1 MKTNKQKNKAQGMTE
16 YMIILAVIAIASIGV
31 VRTVGKNIQAG
42 FGTVANALNGTPKEI
57 QGDKWDKNKVKRRSL
72 DDFSQGA
79 Q

>member
-57 QGDKWDKNKVKRRSL
+57 QGDK
-72 DDFSQGA
+72 
-79 Q
+79 